1 VFLVILLHQ
10 SWSRPLSSFLVAN
23 SVDSEVCLGGEGC
36 YCKVDCPLH
45 SRSPPLSTRG
55 IIRESDILVRLAA
68 SVLVSI
74 SESLPYGRTRQRSAA
89 LPFNGNRQGMALAR
103 GQRCSHSLPFFT
115 QFAWQLTSTC
125 NERISFSPARRLLTC
140 REQAGVSESLT
151 SARPLCAGLPVA
163 EVAALSFVTRL
174 SIAFMWWPGV
184 AWMKSTLH
192 TGRSLAIYDYINSD
206 VFLNITVSI
215 REKQRSPDRTSFYLT
230 NLAS

>member
-1 VFLVILLHQ
+1 MNETIVFIRKRRADYKAVQKDTAVLPHEQANHTPIFRSTSSVGSAVEDKLFRLSLPLGLHIQYEGDVLHSRSPSLSTREILRDSERCSLSILLHQ
-10 SWSRPLSSFLVAN
+10 SWSQPLSSFLVAN
-23 SVDSEVCLGGEGC
+23 SVDSEVCLGREGC
-36 YCKVDCPLH
+36 YWKVDCPLR

-125 NERISFSPARRLLTC
+125 N
-140 REQAGVSESLT
+140 
-151 SARPLCAGLPVA
+151 
-163 EVAALSFVTRL
+163 
-174 SIAFMWWPGV
+174 
-184 AWMKSTLH
+184 
-192 TGRSLAIYDYINSD
+192 
-206 VFLNITVSI
+206 
-215 REKQRSPDRTSFYLT
+215 
-230 NLAS
+230 